1 MMNFR
6 PRRAVRMAPLHF
18 SRMRDTEGSIAAAP
32 SAAATADDTES
43 GGGKMFFTTSD
54 LIARI
59 NQSVAEVS
67 ALSADCEADTPAATA
82 TSHPGGF
89 GLRRQ
94 MPDGSTR
101 RADAADTAVAD
112 LQSKIKQTAAVLS
125 ALSAEQKMD
134 WAQLQR
140 AEGNKIFARGDY
152 TEAMDVYIT
161 CLVAMDKLRGSADTD
176 DKGGEEAAK
185 SGDASPAA
193 ETAAVYSQDSI
204 EREIQ
209 LPVLL
214 NLALCALKLG
224 MLRKA
229 ESFCNFA
236 LETTLGADCPKAY
249 FRRGRARML
258 MGSYE
263 DARVDL
269 ERARDLL
276 RLRLDNDANDDADA
290 AQQEAELMA
299 VKKELQKLERL
310 EITARKH
317 KKEQKKA
324 MKKLWDDNTDT
335 YGKRHDAG
343 ASDNTSDESTLA
355 PDTDANIAVSSS
367 ASAAKSESQT
377 NANVQSE
384 RGLYSDV
391 RERRQFS
398 TLRAK
403 KKVEVSGGPLS
414 DLLEE
419 EEEDDVD
426 EVPPTFFQ
434 WYLLLFERC
443 LRKTL
448 HILGDEE
455 GARMEYPSPHDKD
468 K

>member
-1 MMNFR
+1 
-6 PRRAVRMAPLHF
+6 
-18 SRMRDTEGSIAAAP
+18 MRDTEGSSSAAP
-32 SAAATADDTES
+32 PAAATADDIAESNTES

-67 ALSADCEADTPAATA
+67 ALSTDGEADTPAATA

-89 GLRRQ
+89 ELRRQ

-125 ALSAEQKMD
+125 ALNAEEKMD
-134 WAQLQR
+134 WAQQQR
-140 AEGNKIFARGDY
+140 RLGNKIFARGDY

-161 CLVAMDKLRGSADTD
+161 CLVAMDKLKDSADTD
-176 DKGGEEAAK
+176 DKGGEQAAK
-185 SGDASPAA
+185 SGESFAAA
-193 ETAAVYSQDSI
+193 ETVAVYSQDSI
-204 EREIQ
+204 ERDIQ

-276 RLRLDNDANDDADA
+276 LRLDNDANADADA
-290 AQQEAELMA
+290 AQQEAELKA

-310 EITARKH
+310 EATARKH

-324 MKKLWDDNTDT
+324 MKKLWDHNTTDT

-391 RERRQFS
+391 RERRKFS

-419 EEEDDVD
+419 EEGDDVD

-434 WYLLLFERC
+434 WYLSLFERC

-455 GARMEYPSPHDKD
+455 GARMEYPSKD
-468 K
+468 E

>member
-1 MMNFR
+1 
-6 PRRAVRMAPLHF
+6 
-18 SRMRDTEGSIAAAP
+18 MRDTEGSNVAP
-32 SAAATADDTES
+32 SAAATADDSAESNTES

-89 GLRRQ
+89 ELRRQ

-125 ALSAEQKMD
+125 ALNAEEKMK
-134 WAQLQR
+134 WAQQQR
-140 AEGNKIFARGDY
+140 YQGNKIFARGDY

-176 DKGGEEAAK
+176 DKGGEQAA
-185 SGDASPAA
+185 AA
-193 ETAAVYSQDSI
+193 ATAAVYSQDSI
-204 EREIQ
+204 ERDIQ

-236 LETTLGADCPKAY
+236 LQTTLGADCPKAY

-269 ERARDLL
+269 EGARDLL
-276 RLRLDNDANDDADA
+276 LLRLDKDANAYADA
-290 AQQEAELMA
+290 AAQEAELKA

-317 KKEQKKA
+317 EKEQRKA
-324 MKKLWDDNTDT
+324 MKKLWDDNTDNNS
-335 YGKRHDAG
+335 KRHDTG
-343 ASDNTSDESTLA
+343 ANDGQSDESTLA
-355 PDTDANIAVSSS
+355 LDADANIAVSSS

-377 NANVQSE
+377 DANVQSE
-384 RGLYSDV
+384 GGLYSDV

-403 KKVEVSGGPLS
+403 KKVEVEVPGQPLS

-419 EEEDDVD
+419 GGEDGDDD
-426 EVPPTFFQ
+426 ELSLTFFQ
-434 WYLLLFERC
+434 WYLSLFERC

>member
-1 MMNFR
+1 
-6 PRRAVRMAPLHF
+6 
-18 SRMRDTEGSIAAAP
+18 
-32 SAAATADDTES
+32 
-43 GGGKMFFTTSD
+43 
-54 LIARI
+54 
-59 NQSVAEVS
+59 
-67 ALSADCEADTPAATA
+67 
-82 TSHPGGF
+82 
-89 GLRRQ
+89 
-94 MPDGSTR
+94 
-101 RADAADTAVAD
+101 
-112 LQSKIKQTAAVLS
+112 
-125 ALSAEQKMD
+125 
-134 WAQLQR
+134 
-140 AEGNKIFARGDY
+140 
-152 TEAMDVYIT
+152 MDVYIT
-161 CLVAMDKLRGSADTD
+161 CLVAMDKLKGSADTD
-176 DKGGEEAAK
+176 DKGGEQAAQNGE
-185 SGDASPAA
+185 SAAAA

-204 EREIQ
+204 ERDIQ

-236 LETTLGADCPKAY
+236 LEKTLGADCPKAY

-276 RLRLDNDANDDADA
+276 LRLDNDANADADA
-290 AQQEAELMA
+290 AQQEAELKA

-324 MKKLWDDNTDT
+324 MKKLWDHNTDT

-419 EEEDDVD
+419 EEEEDVD

-434 WYLLLFERC
+434 WYLSLFEQC

-455 GARMEYPSPHDKD
+455 GSRMEYPSKD
-468 K
+468 E